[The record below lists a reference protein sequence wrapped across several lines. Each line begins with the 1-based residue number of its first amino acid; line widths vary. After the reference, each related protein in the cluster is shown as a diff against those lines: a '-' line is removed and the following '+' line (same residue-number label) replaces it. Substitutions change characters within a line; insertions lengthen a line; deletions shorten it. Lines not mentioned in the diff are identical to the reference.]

1 MNKFI
6 KISLAGSIKVHLFLS
21 LCHFYFKLVVIVV
34 FIFGLYGCNSF
45 ERVQD
50 SAIARVGDTYLYSS
64 DLNRHF
70 ESFSNSND
78 SLVQVQNYINTWA
91 KEQLIYQQADL
102 NIESIK
108 KKELQS
114 LVRQY
119 EVELYGQVYKEFI
132 LNTRMDTLITDL
144 QIKQAYES
152 NKPIF
157 KLSESIYQFR
167 LLRLPMD
174 NVDRKEISWRLRRF
188 DINDR
193 KFLDSLSFQFSYYHP
208 WDSIWVSQNEIIQK
222 INFVTEKNIERY
234 FKNKN
239 YYEVSDSLDVYLFVT
254 KNRMKANETAPLAH
268 VKKTLKN
275 LILNRRKIEF
285 SRNFDNEIL
294 QDAIRSKK
302 YELLID

>member
-6 KISLAGSIKVHLFLS
+6 KISLAASTKVNPFPS
-21 LCHFYFKLVVIVV
+21 LCHFYYKSIVIVLFV
-34 FIFGLYGCNSF
+34 LGLYDCNSF

-78 SLVQVQNYINTWA
+78 SSVQVQNYINTWA
-91 KEQLIYQQADL
+91 KEQLMYQQADL
-102 NIESIK
+102 NIETIK

-152 NKPIF
+152 NKSIF
-157 KLSESIYQFR
+157 KLSEPIYQFR
-167 LLRLPMD
+167 LLRLPID
-174 NVDRKEISWRLRRF
+174 NVDRKEISRRLRRF
-188 DINDR
+188 DTNDR

-222 INFVTEKNIERY
+222 INFVTEMNIERY

-254 KNRMKANETAPLAH
+254 KNRMKADETAPLAY

-285 SRNFDNEIL
+285 SRYFDNEIL

>member
-6 KISLAGSIKVHLFLS
+6 NISLAGSIKVNLLLS
-21 LCHFYFKLVVIVV
+21 LCHFYFKSIVIVV

-50 SAIARVGDTYLYSS
+50 IAIARVGDTYLYSS

-70 ESFSNSND
+70 ENFSNSND

-91 KEQLIYQQADL
+91 KEQLMYQQADL

-157 KLSESIYQFR
+157 KLSEPIYQFR

-174 NVDRKEISWRLRRF
+174 NVDRKEISQRLRRF
-188 DINDR
+188 NINDR

-208 WDSIWVSQNEIIQK
+208 WDSIWVSQNDIIQK

-234 FKNKN
+234 FKKNK

-254 KNRMKANETAPLAH
+254 KNRIKADETAPLAH

-285 SRNFDNEIL
+285 SRYFDNEIL